1 MANILIV
8 DDEIS
13 ISQLFQIALQKS
25 NHTVDTAN
33 SGEEAIKKIKQHF
46 YDVIV
51 TDLSMPNMTGME
63 LLPKIKEIS
72 PETSMIMMTAYGST
86 KTAVDAIKL
95 GAYDYLTKPL
105 QLDDLQKTIQNALNH
120 SQLQRENEALRK
132 VVVKSNANQPEG
144 ISPAFRK
151 VMEWVEQ
158 VARTTSSLLI
168 LGESGTGKE
177 LIARQ
182 VHLRS
187 ERNQLPFVAVN
198 CAAIPEHL
206 IESELFGYDKGA
218 FTGADQH
225 RIGFFEASHRGTIFL
240 DEIGELPLQLQ
251 SKLLRVLAE
260 KKVVRVGS
268 TREIPVDIRVI
279 SATNQP
285 LNELVTK
292 GKFREDLFYRLNVLQ
307 IELPP
312 LRDRKED
319 IPVLAKYFLKKFS
332 ETYKKKIMDFDEDAL
347 ATLSAYSF
355 PGNIRELINIIE
367 QCLVLETMSTIQN
380 ETLPEKIRKDAKS
393 KETMVMPQADVNLE
407 QQVEQFEKQLILNA
421 LAKTKGIKTQAA
433 KILNISFRSLR
444 YRLQKLGMDD
454 ENDE

>member
-1 MANILIV
+1 MANILII

-13 ISQLFQIALQKS
+13 ISQLFQIALQKN

-33 SGEEAIKKIKQHF
+33 SGDEAIKKIKQHF

-51 TDLSMPNMTGME
+51 TDLSMPSMTGME
-63 LLPKIKEIS
+63 LLPKIKELS
-72 PETSMIMMTAYGST
+72 PETATIMMTAYGST

-120 SQLQRENEALRK
+120 TQLQRENVALKK
-132 VVVKSNANQPEG
+132 VAGKRNANEPEG
-144 ISPAFRK
+144 VSAAFRK
-151 VMEWVEQ
+151 VMDWVEQ
-158 VARTTSSLLI
+158 VSKAASSVLI

-182 VHLRS
+182 IHMKSDRS
-187 ERNQLPFVAVN
+187 SQPFVAVN

-206 IESELFGYDKGA
+206 IESELFGSVKGA

-225 RIGFFEASHRGTIFL
+225 RIGFFEASHKGTIFL

-268 TREIPVDIRVI
+268 TQEIPVDIRVI

-285 LNELVTK
+285 LSELVSK
-292 GKFREDLFYRLNVLQ
+292 GQFREDLYYRLNVLQ
-307 IELPP
+307 IDLPP
-312 LRDRKED
+312 LRERQED
-319 IPVLAKYFLKKFS
+319 IPVLAKYFLKKFCD
-332 ETYKKKIMDFDEDAL
+332 EYRKKITGFDDVAL
-347 ATLSAYSF
+347 KKLSMYAF
-355 PGNIRELINIIE
+355 PGNIRELINIVE
-367 QCLVLETMSTIQN
+367 QCVVMETAPMIRL
-380 ETLPEKIRKDAKS
+380 ETLPEKIKNAEKPAKAS
-393 KETMVMPQADVNLE
+393 DEITAEINLE
-407 QQVEQFEKQLILNA
+407 QQVDQFEKQLILDA
-421 LAKTKGIKTQAA
+421 LAKSNGIKTQAA
-433 KILNISFRSLR
+433 KLLNISFRSLR

-454 ENDE
+454 SED